1 MKKKIARIVSFLL
14 VKKNM
19 AAKTGSQ
26 NWLGVSNIDS
36 YLG

>member
-26 NWLGVSNIDS
+26 KLAEGV
-36 YLG
+36 